1 MKRDNFANIKTNQW
15 QCCLRK
21 KNIIMNNI
29 FKITK
34 LGEVRPYTNQKEIT
48 SHCRDIQLQQ
58 LGGKFADRFT
68 STLFDAEAEKELEEG
83 ALVAAQ
89 LYFYT
94 TEYNERVFQNV
105 SISDIEI
112 INKKS

>member
-1 MKRDNFANIKTNQW
+1 
-15 QCCLRK
+15 
-21 KNIIMNNI
+21 MNNI
-29 FKITK
+29 FKITR
-34 LGEVRPYTNQKEIT
+34 LGEIRQYTNQKGIT

-68 STLFDAEAEKELEEG
+68 STLFDAEAERELEVG

-94 TEYNERVFQNV
+94 TEYNDKGVPEREYFRNPDNQ
-105 SISDIEI
+105 SKI
-112 INKKS
+112 IRLCRSK

>member
-1 MKRDNFANIKTNQW
+1 
-15 QCCLRK
+15 
-21 KNIIMNNI
+21 MNNI
-29 FKITK
+29 FKITG
-34 LGEVRPYTNQKEIT
+34 LGEIRQYTNQKGIT

-68 STLFDAEAEKELEEG
+68 STLFDAETEKELEVG

-94 TEYNERVFQNV
+94 TEYNDKVFQNV
-105 SISDIEI
+105 SISEI
-112 INKKS
+112 QTINQKS

>member
-34 LGEVRPYTNQKEIT
+34 LGEVRPYTNQKGIT

-68 STLFDAEAEKELEEG
+68 STLFEFFFCLCIKEG
-83 ALVAAQ
+83 
-89 LYFYT
+89 
-94 TEYNERVFQNV
+94 
-105 SISDIEI
+105 
-112 INKKS
+112 